1 MTDPDNRDVTVIA
14 GIGETRAAALA
25 EAGFETVG
33 DVHAAEPA
41 ALTEAQG
48 IGEARAAD
56 LMGTVEEMVDPLDA
70 SAANGRDTR
79 DVTAISGIGDTRA
92 AALRDAG
99 FETVGDVRAAD
110 TTALTNAKGIGES
123 RADTLLSTVE
133 KMGVKLETPA
143 DSLSGDAGGDGSTAA
158 DTDERARATV
168 EFSPDADADPDSAP
182 SDSTAENGTDP
193 DQRGRFGRFKE
204 TVASTF
210 GSPRA
215 SNDDSG
221 LSSLGGVKPQ
231 KAAALREAGFETLA
245 DVARADQT
253 ALAAVEGID
262 DTNAEYLQQA
272 AAQKVGT
279 SAGDTED
286 GPREDATT
294 TPDENAPAPQPESD
308 TESGDTTAENGVYGG
323 RTPGDGAGM
332 AAKTAGVVK
341 TAARAVANPASV
353 VQGDGAS
360 AAENASADG
369 QQLSDEAIAEIADTA
384 GVSPSKARELIQN
397 ATDNEN
403 VGLIADQTA
412 ATASVTTE
420 SSDLQ
425 DTYAADLIAPASLR
439 LSPSSTQTSDVHTKV
454 IYVEGY
460 PEFADTQMFERLFS
474 ESDHVDV
481 DISIHVGSH
490 DRLDAIG
497 HLRDAIDDLQV
508 RVAQKEDQSDVT
520 IRDSVRRL
528 EGHEDVYDTLST
540 GKDEAF
546 DVGFYIILRGNDES
560 DVEDAAETIETKLKT
575 KQLTVKPADYAQQDG
590 LMAGSPVEA
599 DRLDRTNTMLG
610 GAVGAMYPFS
620 STSLI
625 EPSGVLMG
633 YHSLTDSPI
642 VMDRYERPNYNV
654 VVVGELGA
662 GKSFNSKMLLLRLLA
677 RNPETI
683 VVIID
688 PRGEFSDL
696 VETLD
701 GNRIAVGGSSPI
713 NPLEI
718 EAIPEHVRAEMDNL
732 DYNPFRQARSSAMD
746 TFDSYFQM
754 NSTAGEGGL
763 SAERRSILGFALDV
777 TYAMC
782 GFTTDPATHTNQSP
796 VIPDVR
802 AVLGAINRNPEPFIR
817 LSNRPLQITPE
828 VVDELPGIDVANQRV
843 TATSSPENAPLTV
856 LPDMTEAHA
865 EQLGEVG
872 IETLGD
878 LSESDPPT
886 VARAADVRLSEADEW
901 LEQAVTPAGYTE
913 APATSGPTA
922 APDGGANP
930 GGSPAWMDD
939 NEEVEIAD
947 QTIDDWENHA
957 SGLKIALAPFR
968 PGGALGHL
976 GQPTDID
983 ITDSNV
989 TLLDFQAADTETE
1002 MSLMTKVLFNAI
1014 YERAK
1019 TTEKRVVLPI
1029 DEAWRLIKN
1038 SESLTWLQQGTR
1050 FSRHHDLSIQFIT
1063 QTLDEFYD
1071 HDDAK
1076 FILDNSATKLLHN
1089 LDGGLSEEQANHLD
1103 LTERE
1108 VNYVNTATMG
1118 ETGAGYSQALL
1129 MVKEEGKY
1137 PLRVEALP
1145 EEIPLID
1152 PDAAEDMDIATNG
1165 GYT

>member
-1 MTDPDNRDVTVIA
+1 MTDD
-14 GIGETRAAALA
+14 
-25 EAGFETVG
+25 
-33 DVHAAEPA
+33 
-41 ALTEAQG
+41 
-48 IGEARAAD
+48 
-56 LMGTVEEMVDPLDA
+56 
-70 SAANGRDTR
+70 R
-79 DVTAISGIGDTRA
+79 DVTAISGIGETRA
-92 AALRDAG
+92 EALADAG
-99 FETVGDVRAAD
+99 FETVGDVRAGD
-110 TTALTNAKGIGES
+110 TTTLTDAKGIGES
-123 RADTLLSTVE
+123 RADTLLSTAEEMEMGVE
-133 KMGVKLETPA
+133 KSA
-143 DSLSGDAGGDGSTAA
+143 DSSSGDAGSDKSSAG
-158 DTDERARATV
+158 DTDERERATV
-168 EFSPDADADPDSAP
+168 EFSPDTDTDADAEAVENTS
-182 SDSTAENGTDP
+182 SENGTDRAP
-193 DQRGRFGRFKE
+193 EQGRVGRMKE
-204 TVASTF
+204 KVASAL
-210 GSPRA
+210 GSPYA
-215 SNDDSG
+215 DENEPG
-221 LSSLGGVKPQ
+221 LTSIGSVRPQ
-231 KAAALREAGFETLA
+231 KAAALREAGFETVG
-245 DVARADQT
+245 DVARADQS

-262 DTNAEYLQQA
+262 DTNAGYLQHA
-272 AAQKVGT
+272 AAQRV
-279 SAGDTED
+279 DTPTGAANSVENAEHGED
-286 GPREDATT
+286 SEPAPETTDDAEESENTEEGPREGAGADTMT
-294 TPDENAPAPQPESD
+294 DEHTPAPQTKRD
-308 TESGDTTAENGVYGG
+308 TESGDTTAED
-323 RTPGDGAGM
+323 GDSDGTGM
-332 AAKTAGVVK
+332 AAKSAQAAK
-341 TAARAVANPASV
+341 TAARAVVNPASV
-353 VQGDGAS
+353 VQGNGAS
-360 AAENASADG
+360 VDENGTQPASADG
-369 QQLSDEAIAEIADTA
+369 QQLSDDAIADIADTA

-397 ATDNEN
+397 ATENEN
-403 VGLIADQTA
+403 VGLTADQSA

-420 SSDLQ
+420 SSDVQ
-425 DTYAADLIAPASLR
+425 PTYAADLIAPASLR

-460 PEFADTQMFERLFS
+460 PEFAETQMFERLFS

-497 HLRDAIDDLQV
+497 HVRDAIEDLQV
-508 RVAQKEDQSDVT
+508 RVAQKDDESDVT

-528 EGHEDVYDTLST
+528 EGHEDAYDTLST
-540 GKDEAF
+540 GEDEAF
-546 DVGFYIILRGNDES
+546 DVGFYIILRGNTAS
-560 DVEDAAETIETKLKT
+560 DVEDAFDAIETKLKT

-590 LMAGSPVEA
+590 LMAGSPVRA
-599 DRLDRTNTMLG
+599 DRLDRTTTMMG

-633 YHSLTDSPI
+633 YHALTDSPI
-642 VMDRYERPNYNV
+642 VADRYERSNYNM

-662 GKSFNSKMLLLRLLA
+662 GKSFNSKMMLLRLLA
-677 RNPETI
+677 RDPDTI
-683 VVIID
+683 VVIVD
-688 PRGEFSDL
+688 PRGEFRDL
-696 VETLD
+696 VETLG
-701 GNRIAVGGSSPI
+701 GNRISVGGSSPI

-718 EAIPEHVRAEMDNL
+718 EAIPEHVRAEMDTL
-732 DYNPFRQARSSAMD
+732 DYNPFRRGRSSAMD

-763 SAERRSILGFALDV
+763 SAERRSVLGFALDV
-777 TYAMC
+777 TYATF

-843 TATSSPENAPLTV
+843 TATSSPESMPITV
-856 LPDMTEAHA
+856 LPDITEDSA
-865 EQLGEVG
+865 EELADMG

-878 LSESDPPT
+878 LSASDPPT
-886 VARAADVRLSEADEW
+886 VARAADVRLSEADKW
-901 LEQAVTPAGYTE
+901 LEQAVTPAGYAE
-913 APATSGPTA
+913 APATSGATA

-930 GGSPAWMDD
+930 GGTPAWMDD
-939 NEEVEIAD
+939 DEEVEIAD
-947 QTIDDWENHA
+947 QTVEDWENHA

-976 GQPTDID
+976 GKPTDID

-1002 MSLMTKVLFNAI
+1002 MSLMTKVLFNAL

-1019 TTEKRVVLPI
+1019 TTEKRMVLPI

-1071 HDDAK
+1071 REDAK

-1089 LDGGLSEEQANHLD
+1089 LDGGLSDEQANHLG
-1103 LTERE
+1103 LTDRE
-1108 VNYVNTATMG
+1108 AHYVNNATMG

-1145 EEIPLID
+1145 EEVPLID
-1152 PDAAEDMDIATNG
+1152 PEAAEDMDMATNG